1 MTLSANP
8 IRAASLDWVPLRPG
22 ISMRPLHF
30 EADGYALQLK
40 VEPGAVVTRH
50 RHTGEV
56 HALGLS
62 GAREI
67 IDTGEVV
74 GPGDYVFE
82 PAGNEDSWRC
92 HGDEP
97 CVVHITLTGRVEYL
111 GEDGEV
117 VSFTDRNTALREYLD
132 HCRSIGG
139 APDPAIVGLTNSPAK
154 THSAQL
160 KTKGRT

>member
-8 IRAASLDWVPLRPG
+8 ISTSALDWVPLRPG

-56 HALGLS
+56 HALNLCGY
-62 GAREI
+62 REI
-67 IDTGEVV
+67 VDTGEIV

-82 PAGNEDSWRC
+82 PAGNEDEWRC
-92 HGDEP
+92 HGDAP
-97 CVVHITLTGRVEYL
+97 CIIHITLTGRVEYL
-111 GEDGEV
+111 GADGAV
-117 VSFTDRNTALREYLD
+117 KSYTDRDTALGEYLD
-132 HCRSIGG
+132 HCRAKSIE
-139 APDPAIVGLTNSPAK
+139 PDARIVGTA
-154 THSAQL
+154 H
-160 KTKGRT
+160 

>member
-1 MTLSANP
+1 MPLSADP
-8 IRAASLDWVPLRPG
+8 IATASLDWVPLRPG

-56 HALGLS
+56 HALNLS
-62 GAREI
+62 GCREI
-67 IDTGEVV
+67 VDTGEVV

-82 PAGNEDSWRC
+82 PAGNEDAWRC

-97 CVVHITLTGRVEYL
+97 CIVHITLTGRVEYL
-111 GEDGEV
+111 DANGEV
-117 VSFTDRNTALREYLD
+117 TSYTDRDTALHEYLEY
-132 HCRSIGG
+132 CGSVGTM
-139 APDPAIVGLTNSPAK
+139 PDPAILG
-154 THSAQL
+154 
-160 KTKGRT
+160 